1 MAKEIIFLNCQGYSL
16 LLFIELE
23 NNTVVLLWTY
33 FIEYSEGSETRSNN
47 LLVLLLRYT
56 TEGLSNKIFP
66 HKFPWSKYTW
76 LWWGVYVSTVYVL
89 LPYRC
94 DKDPAQLW
102 TGALGVL
109 MTAKEL
115 SQVIITR
122 EANLEAEILLNLGIN
137 NV

>member
-1 MAKEIIFLNCQGYSL
+1 M
-16 LLFIELE
+16 
-23 NNTVVLLWTY
+23 
-33 FIEYSEGSETRSNN
+33 RSI
-47 LLVLLLRYT
+47 Y
-56 TEGLSNKIFP
+56 I
-66 HKFPWSKYTW
+66 
-76 LWWGVYVSTVYVL
+76 STVYVL
-89 LPYRC
+89 FPYRC

>member
-1 MAKEIIFLNCQGYSL
+1 M
-16 LLFIELE
+16 
-23 NNTVVLLWTY
+23 
-33 FIEYSEGSETRSNN
+33 
-47 LLVLLLRYT
+47 
-56 TEGLSNKIFP
+56 
-66 HKFPWSKYTW
+66 
-76 LWWGVYVSTVYVL
+76 YVL
-89 LPYRC
+89 FPYRC

>member
-1 MAKEIIFLNCQGYSL
+1 MIKIYLVVMRGICKYSVC
-16 LLFIELE
+16 
-23 NNTVVLLWTY
+23 VVSL
-33 FIEYSEGSETRSNN
+33 
-47 LLVLLLRYT
+47 
-56 TEGLSNKIFP
+56 
-66 HKFPWSKYTW
+66 
-76 LWWGVYVSTVYVL
+76 
-89 LPYRC
+89 RC

-102 TGALGVL
+102 TEALGVL

>member
-1 MAKEIIFLNCQGYSL
+1 MYSVC
-16 LLFIELE
+16 
-23 NNTVVLLWTY
+23 VVSL
-33 FIEYSEGSETRSNN
+33 
-47 LLVLLLRYT
+47 
-56 TEGLSNKIFP
+56 
-66 HKFPWSKYTW
+66 
-76 LWWGVYVSTVYVL
+76 
-89 LPYRC
+89 RC